1 MPYIVLRSHLHIKNW
16 YAINKEKGS
25 EEGILTALED
35 YAAIKFPT
43 LGFQIK
49 LKATDFAP
57 KSVAFGPSGEIRTPG
72 VLNPKYR

>member
-1 MPYIVLRSHLHIKNW
+1 MIETKKKYFYQPSLYIILEVNTIS
-16 YAINKEKGS
+16 INKEKGS

-57 KSVAFGPSGEIRTPG
+57 KSVAFGNI
-72 VLNPKYR
+72 